1 MRSCLRA
8 PHRFQRPLPLLA
20 LLALLALSWPGRAA
34 AQAASEP
41 SAASLAARG
50 ESARAGERCEASVA
64 ETLRKM
70 RGAEAYDV
78 QFVAAQ
84 RVVAPTDDVEIGV
97 KGAGRYRAASGRG
110 GNSFTFSCSFNTRTA
125 QTSAVVLREAGGGPG
140 ARAEPPFQPDL
151 SRISPEACESAVAQA
166 LKQKHPRV
174 AHIAMEPDTRRLQ
187 PGPDERIVQL
197 LGHGAVQR
205 APGMNA
211 VPFSYTC
218 DVDARSG
225 RVVSVRTSV

>member
-8 PHRFQRPLPLLA
+8 LRRFELAALGLPLL
-20 LLALLALSWPGRAA
+20 LGLSWAGPAT
-34 AQAASEP
+34 AQAVTEP
-41 SAASLAARG
+41 SPASLAARG
-50 ESARAGERCEASVA
+50 EAARAGERCEASVA

-70 RGAEAYDV
+70 RGAEAHDV

-97 KGAGRYRAASGRG
+97 KGAGRYRAANGRG

-125 QTSAVVLREAGGGPG
+125 QTSAVVLREAGGGPA
-140 ARAEPPFQPDL
+140 ARAEAPFQPDL

-174 AHIAMEPDTRRLQ
+174 AQIAMEPDTRRLQ
-187 PGPDERIVQL
+187 PGPDERTVQL

-218 DVDARSG
+218 DLDVRSG